1 MTTAPALQPLTA
13 KQKKVYRWI
22 AAYYLRE
29 RIPPSV
35 REIQAAFDLGSP
47 NGAVCHIKPLVKKG
61 WLEVRPN
68 TARAILPTLEALSH
82 DA

>member
-1 MTTAPALQPLTA
+1 MTTAPALQTLTA
-13 KQKKVYRWI
+13 KQRKVYRWI

-68 TARAILPTLEALSH
+68 TARAILPTLEALTH